1 VLTLDQLGISEED
14 WNQTPASVRVALMFL
29 LQQNQ
34 RLENRCATYELQVR
48 RLEAELQRLK
58 KLELEVAELRERLG
72 QNSQNSSKPP
82 SSDPPSVSR
91 PNNRQPSGR
100 KRGGQ
105 PGHQGR
111 ARKLLPPEQVDT
123 VIELRPTACQQC
135 GSLLLGDDPDPAR
148 HQVSEI
154 PPTKAEVTEYRQHRL
169 SCLACGE
176 VTAAEWPGE
185 MPRGSFGP
193 RAQAVVGYL
202 TGRLGLSH
210 RDVVE
215 AMEAL
220 HGLRLGLGSVSAIQD
235 QVSQALEQPVKTAR
249 QYVHQQPVNQ
259 VDETV
264 WPEGERQKWMW
275 IDATPLMTVF
285 RILAGRG
292 QAQAKE
298 VIGRGYLGV
307 VNTDRYPGYHWMDA
321 HRRQLCWAHLKRE
334 FLAIKERGAVSAELG
349 AGLLEQVKEI
359 FEAWRALKAGS
370 LNREEFQQ
378 QMEPI
383 QARVRELVER
393 GASCE
398 QTKTRRTCA
407 NLLKHEVSLWTF
419 VREEGVEPTN
429 NNAERPLRRAV
440 MWRRKSFGTQSE
452 SGSRFVERILTVV
465 TSLRQQGR
473 DVLEYLT
480 AVCASLTGESG
491 SICLLPD
498 SS

>member
-14 WNQTPASVRVALMFL
+14 WNQTPASVRATLMFL

-34 RLENRCATYELQVR
+34 RLENRCYTYELEVQ
-48 RLEAELQRLK
+48 RLKAELEGLK
-58 KLELEVAELRERLG
+58 KLEVEVAELRERLG

-111 ARKLLPPEQVDT
+111 ARKLLPVEEADT

-135 GSLLLGDDPDPAR
+135 GRLLLGDDPDPVR

-154 PPTKAEVTEYRQHRL
+154 PPVKAEVTEYRQHRL

-176 VTAAEWPGE
+176 VTTAQWPRE

-193 RAQAVVGYL
+193 RAQAIIGYL
-202 TGRLGLSH
+202 TGRLALSH
-210 RDVVE
+210 RDVAE

-235 QVSQALEQPVKTAR
+235 QVSQALEQPVKTAQ

-259 VDETV
+259 VDETG
-264 WPEGERQKWMW
+264 WPEGDKQKWMW

-307 VNTDRYPGYHWMDA
+307 INTDRYPGYHWIDA

-334 FLAIKERGAVSAELG
+334 FLAIKERGSVSSELG

-370 LNREEFQQ
+370 LSREEFQH

-393 GASCE
+393 GASCD

-419 VREEGVEPTN
+419 VREDEVEPTN
-429 NNAERPLRRAV
+429 NNAERQLRRAV
-440 MWRRKSFGTQSE
+440 MWRRKSFGTQSA

-465 TSLRQQGR
+465 TSLRQQRR

-480 AVCASLTGESG
+480 SACRSLLCESG
-491 SICLLPD
+491 SICLVPD
-498 SS
+498 S

>member
-1 VLTLDQLGISEED
+1 M
-14 WNQTPASVRVALMFL
+14 PASGRVTIMFL
-29 LQQNQ
+29 LKQNQ
-34 RLENRCATYELQVR
+34 LLENRTYTFHLEVERLKTEL
-48 RLEAELQRLK
+48 ERLK
-58 KLELEVAELRERLG
+58 KLELEIAELRERLG

-91 PNNRQPSGR
+91 PNNRQPTGR

-111 ARKLLPPEQVDT
+111 ARKLLPPEEVDSM
-123 VIELRPTACQQC
+123 IELRPSACCKC
-135 GSLLLGDDPDPAR
+135 GHLLLGDDPNPAR

-154 PPTKAEVTEYRQHRL
+154 PPIKAEVTEYRQHRL
-169 SCLACGE
+169 GCPACGE
-176 VTAAEWPGE
+176 ITAASWPAE
-185 MPRGSFGP
+185 MPRGHFGP

-202 TGRLGLSH
+202 TGRLALSH

-249 QYVHQQPVNQ
+249 QYIHQQPVNQ

-264 WPEGERQKWMW
+264 WPEGEKQKWMW

-298 VIGRGYLGV
+298 VIGRGYLGA

-359 FEAWRALKAGS
+359 FEAWHALKAGS
-370 LNREEFQQ
+370 LSREEFQQ
-378 QMEPI
+378 KMEPI
-383 QARVRELVER
+383 QASVKELVER
-393 GASCE
+393 GTTCDQA
-398 QTKTRRTCA
+398 KTRRTCE

-452 SGSRFVERILTVV
+452 SGSRFVERILTAV

-473 DVLEYLT
+473 DVVEYLT
-480 AVCASLTGESG
+480 AACQSAIGQPSAC
-491 SICLLPD
+491 CLLPN

>member
-1 VLTLDQLGISEED
+1 
-14 WNQTPASVRVALMFL
+14 MFL

-34 RLENRCATYELQVR
+34 RLENRCYTYQLQVQ
-48 RLEAELQRLK
+48 RLEAEMERLK

-72 QNSQNSSKPP
+72 QNSLNSSKPP

-123 VIELRPTACQQC
+123 VIKLRPTACCKC
-135 GSLLLGDDPDPAR
+135 GRLLLGDDPDPVR
-148 HQVSEI
+148 HQVNEI
-154 PPTKAEVTEYRQHRL
+154 PPVRAEVTEYQQHRL
-169 SCLACGE
+169 TCAVCGE
-176 VTAAEWPGE
+176 VTAAQWPVE
-185 MPRGSFGP
+185 MPRGGFGP

-202 TGRLGLSH
+202 TGRLALSH

-215 AMEAL
+215 AMAAL
-220 HGLRLGLGSVSAIQD
+220 HGLSLGLGSVSAIQD
-235 QVSQALEQPVKTAR
+235 QVSKALERPVETAR
-249 QYVHQQPVNQ
+249 QYVHQQPVNHL
-259 VDETV
+259 DETG
-264 WPEGERQKWMW
+264 WPESDKQKWMW
-275 IDATPLMTVF
+275 IDVTPKVTVF
-285 RILAGRG
+285 RILGGRG
-292 QAQAKE
+292 QTEARE
-298 VIGRGYLGV
+298 VIGKGFSGII
-307 VNTDRYPGYHWMDA
+307 NTDRYAAYHWVDA

-334 FLAIKERGAVSAELG
+334 FEAIKQRGETSAGIGE
-349 AGLLEQVKEI
+349 GLLEEVGKL
-359 FEAWRALKAGS
+359 FDLWRQLRAGS
-370 LNREEFQQ
+370 LSREEFQQ
-378 QMEPI
+378 YMEPI
-383 QARVRELVER
+383 KARVRELVER
-393 GASCE
+393 GAACE

-440 MWRRKSFGTQSE
+440 LWRRKSFGTQSE
-452 SGSRFVERILTVV
+452 SGSQFVERILTAV
-465 TSLRQQGR
+465 TTLRQQGR

-480 AVCASLTGESG
+480 AVCQAS
-491 SICLLPD
+491 INQPHACCLLPD